1 MKPSLSIWQILPLPF
16 LVLPSL
22 ILLWLILL
30 WLILL
35 WAWPALP
42 ARIPSHFGIGNIGDY
57 TSRDNIWLLT
67 SALPLGTYLML
78 VTLPRFDPRRLLV
91 ADSRSLHKLTLLLVG
106 GISLLACYSLYL
118 SLHPLHVPGWE
129 MGAGICLFLVLLGS
143 YLTTVPPN
151 YFLGVRTPWTL
162 ESNLVWLKTHR
173 LMGRL
178 FFGAGLALLALL
190 VLGSLAWFEPALLV
204 LVLGAVG
211 VGYGYSYW
219 VYRQVAAGRY
229 P

>member
-1 MKPSLSIWQILPLPF
+1 MKPSLSIWQVLPLPF

-22 ILLWLILL
+22 F
-30 WLILL
+30 LL
-35 WAWPALP
+35 WAWPTLP
-42 ARIPSHFGIGNIGDY
+42 ARIPSHFGIGSIGDY

-67 SALPLGTYLML
+67 SALPLGTYLLL

-106 GISLLACYSLYL
+106 GISLVACYSLYL
-118 SLHPLHVPGWE
+118 ALHPRQVPGGE
-129 MGAGICLFLVLLGS
+129 MGAGLCVFLVLLGN

-173 LMGRL
+173 LVGRL
-178 FFGAGLALLALL
+178 FFGGGVALLALLAL
-190 VLGSLAWFEPALLV
+190 GPLAWFEPVLLV

>member
-1 MKPSLSIWQILPLPF
+1 MKPSRSIWQILPLPF

-22 ILLWLILL
+22 F
-30 WLILL
+30 LL

-42 ARIPSHFGIGNIGDY
+42 ARIPSHFGIGSIGDY

-67 SALPLGTYLML
+67 SALPLGTYLLL
-78 VTLPRFDPRRLLV
+78 VTLPRFDPRRRL
-91 ADSRSLHKLTLLLVG
+91 ADDSRSLHKLTLLLVG

-118 SLHPLHVPGWE
+118 ALHPQHLPGWE
-129 MGAGICLFLVLLGS
+129 MGAGICLFLVLLGN
-143 YLTTVPPN
+143 YLTTVQPN

-162 ESNLVWLKTHR
+162 ESDLVWLKTHR

-178 FFGAGLALLALL
+178 FFGGGLALLSLL
-190 VLGSLAWFEPALLV
+190 VLGPLAWFEPALLV

-211 VGYGYSYW
+211 IGYGYSYW
-219 VYRQVAAGRY
+219 VYCQVAAGRY
-229 P
+229 SQRK

>member
-1 MKPSLSIWQILPLPF
+1 MKPSLSIWQVLPLPF

-22 ILLWLILL
+22 F
-30 WLILL
+30 LL
-35 WAWPALP
+35 WAWPTLP
-42 ARIPSHFGIGNIGDY
+42 ARIPSHFGIGSIGDY

-67 SALPLGTYLML
+67 SALPLGTYLLL

-106 GISLLACYSLYL
+106 GISLVACYSLYL
-118 SLHPLHVPGWE
+118 ALHPRQVPGGE
-129 MGAGICLFLVLLGS
+129 MGAGLCVFLVLLGN

-173 LMGRL
+173 LVGRL
-178 FFGAGLALLALL
+178 FFGGGVALLALLAL
-190 VLGSLAWFEPALLV
+190 GPLAWFEPALLV